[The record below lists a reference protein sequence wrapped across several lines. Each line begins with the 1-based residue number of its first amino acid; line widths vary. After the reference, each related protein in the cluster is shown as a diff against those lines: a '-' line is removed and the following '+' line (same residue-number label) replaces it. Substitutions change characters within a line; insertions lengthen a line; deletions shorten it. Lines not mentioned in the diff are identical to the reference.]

1 MCRKA
6 IITVF
11 EEDELGRVSLDG
23 VIMITRMIKSKGYN
37 VHENVINTFLH
48 LRLKD
53 ELTPEASKGKNDNKD
68 KVKKRKKDQPFL
80 NKKARKALKETK
92 EIEKEM
98 KEAEAVVDKEE
109 KEKHV
114 SPNLRIMYWHWFLTL
129 SLAHGNVKIDICIL
143 FPHLEKAGNLA
154 ASASSAAWTR
164 KVCYFLTQCYV
175 AVSVT
180 QMLHRFAHLIN
191 VGFFEDLLNAL
202 KDVMDNLDHKSQGIT
217 ASSGTRKRL
226 LCIVTAFELLAGQ
239 CKLALWW
246 SERSRQNFLESKLI
260 CLFPNLQPIWLNMI

>member
-114 SPNLRIMYWHWFLTL
+114 SPNLRIMYWH
-129 SLAHGNVKIDICIL
+129 
-143 FPHLEKAGNLA
+143 
-154 ASASSAAWTR
+154 
-164 KVCYFLTQCYV
+164 
-175 AVSVT
+175 
-180 QMLHRFAHLIN
+180 
-191 VGFFEDLLNAL
+191 
-202 KDVMDNLDHKSQGIT
+202 
-217 ASSGTRKRL
+217 
-226 LCIVTAFELLAGQ
+226 
-239 CKLALWW
+239 
-246 SERSRQNFLESKLI
+246 
-260 CLFPNLQPIWLNMI
+260 

>member
-53 ELTPEASKGKNDNKD
+53 ELTPEASKGKNDNKN

-114 SPNLRIMYWHWFLTL
+114 SPNLRI
-129 SLAHGNVKIDICIL
+129 
-143 FPHLEKAGNLA
+143 
-154 ASASSAAWTR
+154 
-164 KVCYFLTQCYV
+164 
-175 AVSVT
+175 
-180 QMLHRFAHLIN
+180 
-191 VGFFEDLLNAL
+191 
-202 KDVMDNLDHKSQGIT
+202 
-217 ASSGTRKRL
+217 
-226 LCIVTAFELLAGQ
+226 
-239 CKLALWW
+239 
-246 SERSRQNFLESKLI
+246 
-260 CLFPNLQPIWLNMI
+260 